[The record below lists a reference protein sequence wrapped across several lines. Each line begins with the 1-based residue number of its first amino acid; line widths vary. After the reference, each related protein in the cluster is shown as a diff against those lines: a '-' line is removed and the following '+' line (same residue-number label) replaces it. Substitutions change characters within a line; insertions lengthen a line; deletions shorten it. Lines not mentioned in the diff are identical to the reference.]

1 MMADEYEDEME
12 ETEEEAYVDAAWPSI
27 LLDAFALVH
36 GNRGRLYNHPWKDYG
51 MVTQLFNTSV
61 GDDLLTPAEGVYFM
75 LCVKMARLA
84 NGLQQGFPAELLQDT
99 LTDIA
104 GYADALWGVLLNPE
118 PLEEEELDEEEYED
132 DDY

>member
-1 MMADEYEDEME
+1 MANEHEWE
-12 ETEEEAYVDAAWPSI
+12 ETDIEEAEYVDAAWPSI

-36 GNRGRLYNHPWKDYG
+36 GNRGRLYNKPWHDYG
-51 MVTQLFNTSV
+51 MVTSQFNALMGEDVLS
-61 GDDLLTPAEGVYFM
+61 PAEGIMFM
-75 LCVKMARLA
+75 LCVKMARLSF
-84 NGLQQGFPAELLQDT
+84 GIQQDFPAELLQDT

-118 PLEEEELDEEEYED
+118 VEEIEEEESEEEYDD